1 MGTGAPN
8 RGEFFILKFGGGLI
22 RGEGCSY
29 FPPIKVQKNY
39 FGKNSR
45 TDHTDQGGG
54 VPSRGVYLPR
64 PKILWTPKE
73 APR

>member
-45 TDHTDQGGG
+45 TE
-54 VPSRGVYLPR
+54 Y
-64 PKILWTPKE
+64 
-73 APR
+73 